1 MGSSLGQSRRFC
13 GVPHQAK
20 AQQAMQGYY
29 AGVTHIDKQVCS
41 TRAVHVLCTC
51 CACGAHVHD
60 MSCGVHA
67 GRDAGLPVPV
77 GGAATAGGAC
87 LGGPVGEDDRAAC
100 VGPRVEAG

>member
-29 AGVTHIDKQVCS
+29 AGVTHVDKQVCS

-51 CACGAHVHD
+51 MHMHMRMWRACGA
-60 MSCGVHA
+60 
-67 GRDAGLPVPV
+67 
-77 GGAATAGGAC
+77 
-87 LGGPVGEDDRAAC
+87 
-100 VGPRVEAG
+100 